1 LTAVNV
7 KIANDVVWNALDD
20 EIVILNLASGV
31 YFSVGGVGRRFWELI
46 AQGVSADAAIPEL
59 IAEFDVDID
68 RLKTDLDSLIDQLR
82 SEGLVAPAE

>member
-1 LTAVNV
+1 MHV
-7 KIANDVVWNALDD
+7 KIADDVVWNELDD

-46 AQGVSADAAIPEL
+46 APGAPVDAVVQEL
-59 IAEFDVDID
+59 IAEFDVDLD

-82 SEGLVAPAE
+82 SEGLVVLAE

>member
-1 LTAVNV
+1 MNL

-31 YFSVGGVGRRFWELI
+31 YFSVGGVGRRFWELL

-59 IAEFDVDID
+59 IAEFDVDAD
-68 RLKTDLDSLIDQLR
+68 RLKTDLDSLIGQLR
-82 SEGLVAPAE
+82 SEGLVALAE